1 MSEDHRHDV
10 TRALDPAV
18 SVAIEACAG
27 SGKTWL
33 LVSRIVRLLLA
44 DAEPSQVLAITFTRK
59 AAQEM
64 AARLREWLYALAT
77 VPDED
82 ALRFLHERGL
92 ANDEAA
98 RLLPKARRLYEQLL
112 TAQPPITIATFHA
125 WFLQLLRR
133 APLDAGALGD
143 ATLVEQTAALMDEAW
158 ELFASRLQREPDSPA
173 ARGLDRLFRDCG
185 LFNTRRL
192 LLRVLHHRADWWAY
206 TRGQKDAVGFALAHQ
221 REDMMIAPD
230 ADLVGPLLA
239 DAAFEAEIVEYAAL
253 LARNTKTDQ
262 DCARRLTAALAEPAR
277 LFDAL
282 CAAMLTSEGTL
293 KSRKASAAQSAR
305 LGLAD
310 EAKLLD
316 LQASL
321 GARVLEIRGQLT
333 DQASYRFNEAALS
346 CGVALLEAYQRVKR
360 ERQVIDYG
368 DIEWHAWELISE
380 SDHAI
385 YMHCKLDS
393 RYRHVL
399 LDEFQDTNPLQWL
412 TLKSWLAAATAADA
426 RPTVFMVGDPK
437 QSIYRFR
444 RADARLFRHAAGYL
458 EQEFG
463 GERLS
468 QEESRRCPPALIDVV
483 NHLFRAEDFEGFE
496 PHVAHF
502 AKRGRVEVL
511 PLARG
516 EVPPTTPPA
525 DAGTPGPDA
534 LHRIGSAP
542 APSMLTSPT
551 TPRFALPLLGQ
562 EGRTPAQPRAGG
574 EVAAAAG
581 LVLRDPL
588 ATSLADEEDHRRE
601 REAGMLVEKLEAI
614 LGSWRIATDR
624 EGGEATRPVEPRDIM
639 ILTRRRTHL
648 AVYERALRDAG
659 IPYVTSRQGGLLDTL
674 EAQDMVALL
683 EFLVA
688 PFADLKLA
696 HALRSPVFGCSD
708 EDLAAVAAAGAK
720 EERWWER
727 LQRAAAGGGPALRRA
742 HALLARWLERAGSL
756 PVHDQLD
763 RIYFEGDVL
772 RRYAQAVPGAM
783 REAVSANLQAFIQ
796 RALDTDS
803 GRYPSLPRFLNELT
817 DLREAPI
824 EEAPDEG
831 IVGDAGNAV
840 RIDTVHGAKGL
851 EAPVIWLIDAAAGP
865 DAGRGYEALVDWPSE
880 AEAPRRFSL
889 WPRKDGRSS
898 AQRAAAAVEERLA
911 ARENLNLLYVAMT
924 RTQQA
929 LIISGSE
936 AVRAQAGSWYEKVR
950 AAVRVAEGVAAGAD
964 DMSTTVV
971 HGDDLAAPR
980 AAGAGTGARA
990 APDAVVGGPQ
1000 ADPRL
1005 SGPLPTGT
1013 RSPLLARRAARYGTQ
1028 FHALMER
1035 LTGGA
1040 PGGRDAVQREL
1051 DLSEREFAPL
1061 WEQAQ
1066 RVLAAPGLARFFDP
1080 GQFKRAAN
1088 EVSYMIETGEVR
1100 RIDRLVEFD
1109 DEMWVLDYKTG
1120 DARSVEPLLLE
1131 QYRAQIT
1138 DYCAAMRRLHARQQ
1152 VSGAIVF
1159 ADGEMLVVPG
1169 ANASMP

>member
-1 MSEDHRHDV
+1 MSADPRHDV
-10 TRALDPAV
+10 TRALDPAA
-18 SVAIEACAG
+18 SAAIESCAG

-44 DAEPSQVLAITFTRK
+44 GAAPSQILAITFTRK

-64 AARLREWLYALAT
+64 AARLREWLYDLAT
-77 VPDED
+77 VSDEQ
-82 ALRFLHERGL
+82 ALEFLGERGMGKE
-92 ANDEAA
+92 EAH
-98 RLLPKARRLYEQLL
+98 RLLPRARRLYEELL
-112 TAQPPITIATFHA
+112 TTQPPITIATFHA
-125 WFLQLLRR
+125 WFLELLRR

-143 ATLVEQTAALMDEAW
+143 AVLVEQTAPLMDEAW
-158 ELFASRLQREPDSPA
+158 ELFASGLQREPDSPA
-173 ARGLDRLFRDCG
+173 ARGLDRLFHDCG
-185 LFNTRRL
+185 LFNTRKL
-192 LLRVLHHRADWWAY
+192 LLRVLHHRADWRAY
-206 TRGQKDAVGFALAHQ
+206 TRGQKDPIAFALGKM
-221 REDMMIAPD
+221 REDMAVEPD
-230 ADLVGPLLA
+230 ADLIGPLLA

-253 LARNTKTDQ
+253 LAQNGNRDQ
-262 DCARRLTAALAEPAR
+262 QHAARLVASHADPARR
-277 LFDAL
+277 FDAI
-282 CAAMLTSEGTL
+282 CAVLFTDTGTVRARGPNKAQAGRL
-293 KSRKASAAQSAR
+293 GADGERKLLELHAR
-305 LGLAD
+305 LG
-310 EAKLLD
+310 
-316 LQASL
+316 
-321 GARVLEIRGQLT
+321 ARMLETAGLLT
-333 DQASYRFNEAALS
+333 DQASYRFNEAALH
-346 CGVALLEAYQRVKR
+346 CGVALLGAYQRVKR

-368 DIEWHAWELISE
+368 DIEWHAWDLVSE
-380 SDHAI
+380 SDHAV
-385 YMHCKLDS
+385 YMHCKLDA

-444 RADARLFRHAAGYL
+444 RADARLFRQAAGYL

-463 GERLS
+463 GERLW
-468 QEESRRCPPALIDVV
+468 QEQSRRCPPALIDVV

-511 PLARG
+511 PLARKDD
-516 EVPPTTPPA
+516 VP
-525 DAGTPGPDA
+525 G
-534 LHRIGSAP
+534 IAP
-542 APSMLTSPT
+542 VSSLI
-551 TPRFALPLLGQ
+551 
-562 EGRTPAQPRAGG
+562 
-574 EVAAAAG
+574 
-581 LVLRDPL
+581 LRNPL
-588 ATSLADEEDHRRE
+588 ATRLADEEDQRRE
-601 REAGMLVEKLEAI
+601 REAEMLVEKLEAI
-614 LGSWRIATDR
+614 LGGWRIAADR
-624 EGGEATRPVEPRDIM
+624 EGGGATRPVEPRDIM

-659 IPYVTSRQGGLLDTL
+659 IPFVTSRQGGLLDTL
-674 EAQDMVALL
+674 EAKDIVALL

-688 PFADLKLA
+688 PFADLRLA

-708 EDLAAVAAAGAK
+708 EDLAVVAAAGGK
-720 EERWWER
+720 EEGWWKR
-727 LQRAAAGGGPALRRA
+727 LQRAGPGGSPALRRA
-742 HALLARWLERAGSL
+742 HALLAQWLERAGRL

-772 RRYAQAVPGAM
+772 RRYAQAVPQAM
-783 REAVSANLQAFIQ
+783 RDAVCANLQAFIQ
-796 RALDTDS
+796 RALDADS

-865 DAGRGYEALVDWPSE
+865 DLPRSYDALVDWPTD

-898 AQRAAAAVEERLA
+898 AQRAAAAAEEQLA
-911 ARENLNLLYVAMT
+911 ARENLNLLYVGMT
-924 RTQQA
+924 RALQA
-929 LIISGSE
+929 LIVSGSE
-936 AVRAQAGSWYEKVR
+936 SKGQKGSWYEKLR
-950 AAVRVAEGVAAGAD
+950 SAVCLAGGVAVD
-964 DMSTTVV
+964 LEDMSTTVT
-971 HGDDLAAPR
+971 HGDDLAGPR
-980 AAGAGTGARA
+980 AGAGKAGAVEPA
-990 APDAVVGGPQ
+990 AAEARRRTDSPLNV
-1000 ADPRL
+1000 
-1005 SGPLPTGT
+1005 PLPTGA
-1013 RSPLLARRAARYGTQ
+1013 RGALLARRAARYGTQ
-1028 FHALMER
+1028 FHSLMER

-1040 PGGRDAVQREL
+1040 PAGREAVLREMGL
-1051 DLSEREFAPL
+1051 PEREFAPL

-1080 GQFKRAAN
+1080 AQFKRAAN

-1120 DARSVEPLLLE
+1120 DARSVDPLLLE
-1131 QYRAQIT
+1131 RYRAQIT
-1138 DYCAAMRRLHARQQ
+1138 EYCAAMRRLYSRKQ

-1159 ADGEMLVVPG
+1159 TDGEVILLPSG
-1169 ANASMP
+1169 TA

>member
-1 MSEDHRHDV
+1 MSTDTRHDV
-10 TRALDPAV
+10 TRALDPAA
-18 SVAIEACAG
+18 SAAIEACAG

-44 DAEPSQVLAITFTRK
+44 GAEPSQILAITFTRK

-77 VPDED
+77 VTDED
-82 ALRFLHERGL
+82 ALRFLGERGL
-92 ANDEAA
+92 AGEDAA
-98 RLLPKARRLYEQLL
+98 RVLPRARRLYEQLL

-143 ATLVEQTAALMDEAW
+143 AVLVEQTAPLMDEAW

-173 ARGLDRLFRDCG
+173 VRGLDRLFRDYG
-185 LFNTRRL
+185 LFNIRKL
-192 LLRVLHHRADWWAY
+192 LLRVLHHRADWWAH
-206 TRGQKDAVGFALAHQ
+206 TRGQKDPVAFALERM
-221 REDMMIAPD
+221 REDMVVAPD
-230 ADLVGPLLA
+230 ADLLGPLFA
-239 DAAFEAEIVEYAAL
+239 DAAFARGVGEYASL
-253 LARNTKTDQ
+253 LGRNTKTDQ
-262 DCARRLTAALAEPAR
+262 ECSRRLTAALAEPAR

-282 CAAMLTSEGTL
+282 CDALLTGEGVL

-310 EAKLLD
+310 EARLLD
-316 LQASL
+316 LHARL
-321 GARVLEIRGQLT
+321 GARVLETRGQRT
-333 DQASYRFNEAALS
+333 DQASYCFNEAALL
-346 CGVALLEAYQRVKR
+346 CGTALLEAYQRVKA

-368 DIEWHAWELISE
+368 DIEWHAWDLVSE

-385 YMHCKLDS
+385 YMHCKLDA

-444 RADARLFRHAAGYL
+444 RADARLFRQAADYL

-463 GERLS
+463 GARVS
-468 QEESRRCPPALIDVV
+468 QEESRRCPPALMKVV
-483 NHLFRAEDFEGFE
+483 NFLFGTEDFEGFE

-502 AKRGRVEVL
+502 RKPGRVEVL

-516 EVPPTTPPA
+516 
-525 DAGTPGPDA
+525 DAAPGAEP
-534 LHRIGSAP
+534 
-542 APSMLTSPT
+542 
-551 TPRFALPLLGQ
+551 
-562 EGRTPAQPRAGG
+562 
-574 EVAAAAG
+574 AAG
-581 LVLRDPL
+581 LALRDPL
-588 ATSLADEEDHRRE
+588 TTALADEEDRRRE
-601 REAGMLVEKLEAI
+601 REAEMLVEKLGAI

-624 EGGEATRPVEPRDIM
+624 EGGAATRPVEPRDVM
-639 ILTRRRTHL
+639 VLTRRRTHL
-648 AVYERALRDAG
+648 AVYERALRNAG
-659 IPYVTSRQGGLLDTL
+659 IPFVTSRQGGLLDTL
-674 EAQDMVALL
+674 EAKDIVALL

-688 PFADLKLA
+688 PFSSLKLA

-708 EDLAAVAAAGAK
+708 EDLAAVAAAGG
-720 EERWWER
+720 ERESWWQR
-727 LQRAAAGGGPALRRA
+727 LQHAAAGGSPALRRA
-742 HALLARWLERAGSL
+742 HALLAQWLQRAGAL

-772 RRYAQAVPGAM
+772 RRYSQAVLPAM
-783 REAVSANLQAFIQ
+783 RDAVCANLQAFIQ

-851 EAPVIWLIDAAAGP
+851 EAPIIWLIDAAAGP
-865 DAGRGYEALVDWPSE
+865 DPGRSYDALVDWPTD

-889 WPRKDGRSS
+889 FPRKDGRSS
-898 AQRAAAAVEERLA
+898 AQRAAAAVEEQLA
-911 ARENLNLLYVAMT
+911 ARESLNLLYVAMT
-924 RTQQA
+924 RAQQA
-929 LIISGSE
+929 LIVSGSQGS
-936 AVRAQAGSWYEKVR
+936 RAQPGSWYEKVR
-950 AAVRVAEGVAAGAD
+950 RAVCLAGGVAADAG
-964 DMSTTVV
+964 DMSTTVT
-971 HGDDLAAPR
+971 HGEDLAAPR
-980 AAGAGTGARA
+980 AAGGTAHARA
-990 APDAVVGGPQ
+990 KPAVAEAGPR

-1005 SGPLPTGT
+1005 NSPLPTGS

-1040 PGGRDAVQREL
+1040 PAGRDAVLREL
-1051 DLSEREFAPL
+1051 GLSEREFAPL

-1100 RIDRLVEFD
+1100 RIDRLVEFN

-1120 DARSVEPLLLE
+1120 DARSVDPLLLE
-1131 QYRAQIT
+1131 QYRAQVAE
-1138 DYCAAMRRLHARQQ
+1138 YCAAMRRLHARGP

-1159 ADGEMLVVPG
+1159 ADGEMLVVQAG
-1169 ANASMP
+1169 A

>member
-1 MSEDHRHDV
+1 MNEERQRELIR
-10 TRALDPAV
+10 RALGPAA
-18 SVAIEACAG
+18 SAAIEACAG

-44 DAEPSQVLAITFTRK
+44 DAAPSQILAITFTRK

-64 AARLREWLYALAT
+64 AARLREWLYELAT
-77 VPDED
+77 AADED
-82 ALRFLHERGL
+82 VLRFLGERGV
-92 ANDEAA
+92 AEEDAA
-98 RLLPKARRLYEQLL
+98 RLLPRARRLYEQVL

-143 ATLVEQTAALMDEAW
+143 AALVEQTAALMDEAW
-158 ELFASRLQREPDSPA
+158 ELFATRLQLEPESPA

-192 LLRVLHHRADWWAY
+192 LLRFLHHRADWWAY
-206 TRGQKDAVGFALAHQ
+206 TRAQKDAIEFALSRI
-221 REDMMIAPD
+221 REEMAVAPG
-230 ADLVGPLLA
+230 ADLIGPLFA
-239 DAAFEAEIVEYAAL
+239 DAAFARGVGEYASL

-262 DCARRLTAALAEPAR
+262 ECARRLTAALAEPAR

-282 CAAMLTSEGTL
+282 CAAALTDEGAL

-305 LGLAD
+305 LGMAD
-310 EAKLLD
+310 EARLLD
-316 LQASL
+316 LHARL
-321 GARVLEIRGQLT
+321 GARVLEVSGQLT
-333 DQASYRFNEAALS
+333 DQASYRFNEAALR
-346 CGVALLEAYQRVKR
+346 CGVALLEAYQRAKR

-368 DIEWHAWELISE
+368 DIEWHSWDLVSE
-380 SDHAI
+380 SDHAV

-444 RADARLFRHAAGYL
+444 RADARLFRQAADYL
-458 EQEFG
+458 EAEFG
-463 GERLS
+463 AARLS

-483 NHLFRAEDFEGFE
+483 NQLFRAEAEFAGFE

-502 AKRGRVEVL
+502 VKRGRVEVL
-511 PLARG
+511 PLAR
-516 EVPPTTPPA
+516 A
-525 DAGTPGPDA
+525 DAPQTPDA
-534 LHRIGSAP
+534 RRQTPDAEGPKDGS
-542 APSMLTSPT
+542 PS
-551 TPRFALPLLGQ
+551 AID
-562 EGRTPAQPRAGG
+562 RA
-574 EVAAAAG
+574 AID
-581 LVLRDPL
+581 LRDPL
-588 ATSLADEEDHRRE
+588 TTPLADEEDRRRE
-601 REAGMLVEKLEAI
+601 REAEMLVEKLGAI
-614 LGSWRIATDR
+614 LGSWRVATDR
-624 EGGEATRPVEPRDIM
+624 EGGAAARPVEPRDVM

-648 AVYERALRDAG
+648 AVYERALRQAR
-659 IPYVTSRQGGLLDTL
+659 IPFVTSRQGGLLDTL
-674 EAQDMVALL
+674 EAKDIVALL

-688 PFADLKLA
+688 PFGDLKLA
-696 HALRSPVFGCSD
+696 HALRSPIFGCSD
-708 EDLAAVAAAGAK
+708 EDLAAVAGAGGQGDG
-720 EERWWER
+720 WWQR
-727 LQRAAAGGGPALRRA
+727 LQRAAADGSPALRRA
-742 HALLARWLERAGSL
+742 HALLAQWLERAGRL

-772 RRYAQAVPGAM
+772 RRYAAAVPEAM
-783 REAVSANLQAFIQ
+783 RDPVCANLQAFIQ

-803 GRYPSLPRFLNELT
+803 GRYPSLPRFLHELT

-851 EAPVIWLIDAAAGP
+851 EAPIIWLIDAAAGP
-865 DAGRGYEALVDWPSE
+865 DAGRGYDALVDWPPA

-889 WPRKDGRSS
+889 WPKKDGRSA
-898 AQRAAAAVEERLA
+898 AQRAAAAAEERLA
-911 ARENLNLLYVAMT
+911 ARESLNLLYVAMT
-924 RTQQA
+924 RAQQA
-929 LIISGSE
+929 LIVSGSE
-936 AVRAQAGSWYEKVR
+936 AGRAQPGSWYEKVR
-950 AAVRVAEGVAAGAD
+950 AAVRAAEGVAAGAD
-964 DMSTTVV
+964 DMSTTVT

-980 AAGAGTGARA
+980 AAARA
-990 APDAVVGGPQ
+990 DARAVPRAADEGMRT
-1000 ADPRL
+1000 DPRL
-1005 SGPLPTGT
+1005 NAPLPTGA

-1040 PGGRDAVQREL
+1040 AGGREAVQREME
-1051 DLSEREFAPL
+1051 LSEREFEPL

-1066 RVLAAPGLARFFDP
+1066 RVLAAPALARFFDP
-1080 GQFKRAAN
+1080 AQFKRAAN

-1100 RIDRLVEFD
+1100 RIDRLVEFA

-1120 DARSVEPLLLE
+1120 DARSADPLLLE
-1131 QYRAQIT
+1131 QYRAQVA
-1138 DYCAAMRRLHARQQ
+1138 DYCAAMRRLYSRQR
-1152 VSGAIVF
+1152 VHGAIVF
-1159 ADGEMLVVPG
+1159 ADGEVMEVQGGV
-1169 ANASMP
+1169 A

>member
-1 MSEDHRHDV
+1 MSEERQRDLVR
-10 TRALDPAV
+10 RALDPAA
-18 SVAIEACAG
+18 SAAIEACAG

-33 LVSRIVRLLLA
+33 LVSRVVRLLLA
-44 DAEPSQVLAITFTRK
+44 DAAPSQILAITFTRK

-64 AARLREWLYALAT
+64 AARLREWLYELAT
-77 VPDED
+77 AADENVVRFLGERGVAAED
-82 ALRFLHERGL
+82 AT
-92 ANDEAA
+92 
-98 RLLPKARRLYEQLL
+98 RLLPRARRLYEQVL

-143 ATLVEQTAALMDEAW
+143 AALVEQTAALMDEAW
-158 ELFASRLQREPDSPA
+158 ELFASQLQREPDSPA
-173 ARGLDRLFRDCG
+173 ARGLDRLFRNCG
-185 LFNTRRL
+185 LFNTRRV
-192 LLRVLHHRADWWAY
+192 LLRFLHHRADWRAY
-206 TRGQKDAVGFALAHQ
+206 TRGQRDAIEFALLRM
-221 REDMMIAPD
+221 REDMEVDPD
-230 ADLVGPLLA
+230 ADLITPLFADTGYARGVG
-239 DAAFEAEIVEYAAL
+239 EYASL

-262 DCARRLTAALAEPAR
+262 ECARRLTAALGDPSR
-277 LFDAL
+277 LFDVL
-282 CAAMLTSEGTL
+282 CAATLTGDGSL

-305 LGLAD
+305 LGVTD
-310 EAKLLD
+310 EARLLD
-316 LQASL
+316 LHALL
-321 GARVLEIRGQLT
+321 GARLLEIRGQLT
-333 DQASYRFNEAALS
+333 DQASYRFNEAALR
-346 CGVALLEAYQRVKR
+346 CGAALLEAYQRVKD

-368 DIEWHAWELISE
+368 DIEWNAWDLVSE
-380 SDHAI
+380 SDHAV
-385 YMHCKLDS
+385 YMYCKLDS

-444 RADARLFRHAAGYL
+444 RADARLFRRAAGYL
-458 EQEFG
+458 EAEFG
-463 GERLS
+463 GARLS

-483 NHLFRAEDFEGFE
+483 NQLFGAEDFEGFE

-511 PLARG
+511 PLARADRQPSAASRQ
-516 EVPPTTPPA
+516 PPEDSSPIT
-525 DAGTPGPDA
+525 
-534 LHRIGSAP
+534 HR
-542 APSMLTSPT
+542 PSLD
-551 TPRFALPLLGQ
+551 
-562 EGRTPAQPRAGG
+562 
-574 EVAAAAG
+574 
-581 LVLRDPL
+581 LRDPL
-588 ATSLADEEDHRRE
+588 TTPLADEEDRRRE
-601 REAGMLVEKLEAI
+601 REAEMLVEKLGAI
-614 LGSWRIATDR
+614 LGSWRVATNR
-624 EGGEATRPVEPRDIM
+624 EGGAATRAVEPRDVM

-648 AVYERALRDAG
+648 AVYERALRQAR
-659 IPYVTSRQGGLLDTL
+659 IPFVTSRQGGLLDTL
-674 EAQDMVALL
+674 EAKDIVALL

-708 EDLAAVAAAGAK
+708 DDLAAVAAAGGK
-720 EERWWER
+720 GDRWWER
-727 LQRAAAGGGPALRRA
+727 LQRAAADGSPALRRA
-742 HALLARWLERAGSL
+742 HALLAQWLERAGRL

-772 RRYAQAVPGAM
+772 RRYAAAVPDAM
-783 REAVSANLQAFIQ
+783 RDPVCANLQAFIQ

-803 GRYPSLPRFLNELT
+803 GRYPSLPRFLHELT

-851 EAPVIWLIDAAAGP
+851 EAPIIWLIDAAAGP
-865 DAGRGYEALVDWPSE
+865 DAGRGYDALVDWPPE

-889 WPRKDGRSS
+889 WPRKDGRSR
-898 AQRAAAAVEERLA
+898 AQREAAAAEEQLA

-924 RTQQA
+924 RAQQA
-929 LIISGSE
+929 LIVSGSE
-936 AVRAQAGSWYEKVR
+936 AVRVQPGSWYEKVR
-950 AAVRVAEGVAAGAD
+950 AAVCAAEGVSAGAD
-964 DMSTTVV
+964 DMSATVM
-971 HGDDLAAPR
+971 HGDDLAVRTEPS
-980 AAGAGTGARA
+980 AASRQPSA
-990 APDAVVGGPQ
+990 AEGSPSAIGGKP
-1000 ADPRL
+1000 DPRL
-1005 SGPLPTGT
+1005 NAPLPTGA
-1013 RSPLLARRAARYGTQ
+1013 RSPLLARRAVRYGTQ

-1040 PGGRDAVQREL
+1040 PAAREAVLRETG
-1051 DLSEREFAPL
+1051 LSEREFTPL

-1080 GQFKRAAN
+1080 AQFKRAAN

-1100 RIDRLVEFD
+1100 RIDRLVEFN

-1120 DARSVEPLLLE
+1120 DARSVDPLLLE
-1131 QYRAQIT
+1131 QYRAQVAE
-1138 DYCAAMRRLHARQQ
+1138 YCAAMRRLHSRQR

-1159 ADGEMLVVPG
+1159 ADGETILLPEG
-1169 ANASMP
+1169 RPQAI

>member
-1 MSEDHRHDV
+1 MSEERQRALIR
-10 TRALDPAV
+10 RALDPAA
-18 SVAIEACAG
+18 SAAIEACAG

-33 LVSRIVRLLLA
+33 LVSRILRLLLA
-44 DAEPSQVLAITFTRK
+44 DAAPSQILAITFTRK

-64 AARLREWLYALAT
+64 AARLREWLYELAT
-77 VPDED
+77 AADED
-82 ALRFLHERGL
+82 VLRFLGERGVVEE
-92 ANDEAA
+92 DAA
-98 RLLPKARRLYEQLL
+98 RLLPRARRLYEQVL

-143 ATLVEQTAALMDEAW
+143 AALVEQTAALMDEAW
-158 ELFASRLQREPDSPA
+158 ELFASRLQLEPESPA

-192 LLRVLHHRADWWAY
+192 LLRFLHHRADWWAY
-206 TRGQKDAVGFALAHQ
+206 TRGQKDAIEFALSRI
-221 REDMMIAPD
+221 REEMAVAPG
-230 ADLVGPLLA
+230 ADLIGPLFA
-239 DAAFEAEIVEYAAL
+239 DAAFARGVGEYASL

-262 DCARRLTAALAEPAR
+262 ECARRLTAALAEPTR

-282 CAAMLTSEGTL
+282 CAAMLTDEGAL

-305 LGLAD
+305 LGMAD
-310 EAKLLD
+310 EARLLD
-316 LQASL
+316 LHARL
-321 GARVLEIRGQLT
+321 GARALEVCGQLT
-333 DQASYRFNEAALS
+333 DQASYRFNEAALR

-368 DIEWHAWELISE
+368 DIEWHAWDLVSE
-380 SDHAI
+380 SDHAV

-444 RADARLFRHAAGYL
+444 RADARLFRQAADYL
-458 EQEFG
+458 EAEFG
-463 GERLS
+463 GARLS

-502 AKRGRVEVL
+502 VKRGRVEVL

-516 EVPPTTPPA
+516 ENRESGR
-525 DAGTPGPDA
+525 AGEQEIPGERESGRA
-534 LHRIGSAP
+534 G
-542 APSMLTSPT
+542 
-551 TPRFALPLLGQ
+551 
-562 EGRTPAQPRAGG
+562 EGRNESPSAIRHPPSAIDH
-574 EVAAAAG
+574 AAIA
-581 LVLRDPL
+581 LRDPL
-588 ATSLADEEDHRRE
+588 ATPLADEEDRRRE
-601 REAGMLVEKLEAI
+601 REAEMLVEKLGAI
-614 LGSWRIATDR
+614 LGSWRVATAR
-624 EGGEATRPVEPRDIM
+624 EGGAATRPVEPRDVM

-648 AVYERALRDAG
+648 AVYERALRYAR
-659 IPYVTSRQGGLLDTL
+659 IPFVTSRQGGLLDTL
-674 EAQDMVALL
+674 EAKDIVALL

-696 HALRSPVFGCSD
+696 HALRSPIFGCSD
-708 EDLAAVAAAGAK
+708 EDLAAVAAAGGK
-720 EERWWER
+720 GDGWWQR
-727 LQRAAAGGGPALRRA
+727 LQRAAADGSPALRRA
-742 HALLARWLERAGSL
+742 HALLAQWLGRAGRL

-772 RRYAQAVPGAM
+772 RRYAVAVPEAM
-783 REAVSANLQAFIQ
+783 RDPVCANLQAFIQ

-803 GRYPSLPRFLNELT
+803 GRYPSLPRFLHELT

-851 EAPVIWLIDAAAGP
+851 EAPIVWLIDAATGP
-865 DAGRGYEALVDWPSE
+865 DAGRGYDALVDWPPE

-889 WPRKDGRSS
+889 WPKKDGRSA
-898 AQRAAAAVEERLA
+898 AQRLAAVAEERLA

-924 RTQQA
+924 RAQQA
-929 LIISGSE
+929 LIVSGSE
-936 AVRAQAGSWYEKVR
+936 AGRAQPGSWYEKVR
-950 AAVRVAEGVAAGAD
+950 AAVRAAEGVAAGAD
-964 DMSTTVV
+964 DMSTTVT
-971 HGDDLAAPR
+971 HGDDLAVR
-980 AAGAGTGARA
+980 AEPSA
-990 APDAVVGGPQ
+990 ASRQPSAAEGSPSAIRHPPSAIGGKP
-1000 ADPRL
+1000 DPRL
-1005 SGPLPTGT
+1005 NAPLPTGT

-1040 PGGRDAVQREL
+1040 AGGRGAVQREL
-1051 DLSEREFAPL
+1051 GLSEREFAPL

-1066 RVLAAPGLARFFDP
+1066 RVLAAPSLARFFDP
-1080 GQFKRAAN
+1080 AQFKRAAN

-1120 DARSVEPLLLE
+1120 DARSVDPLLLE
-1131 QYRAQIT
+1131 QYRAQVSE
-1138 DYCAAMRRLHARQQ
+1138 YCAAMRRLHARRQ

-1159 ADGEMLVVPG
+1159 ADGEVLEVQGGV
-1169 ANASMP
+1169 A